1 MKTEAIV
8 LSIQKYKDTSFIVHL
23 YTRETGRIQCL
34 LYGKQKFS
42 FFSPLSI
49 VEITTSNGHNKPLDS
64 IKTVDLVYI
73 PIRLK
78 TDVRRQCIALF
89 MAEALYKTLQHPM
102 QDIPVYER
110 LQYWIKQ
117 LDMEDSIEYIP
128 DMFLHN
134 LSELLGYGGEPIE
147 ELSDMKTSELLKVIT
162 I

>member
-1 MKTEAIV
+1 MLKAYKFRLYPNQKQEKII
-8 LSIQKYKDTSFIVHL
+8 IQILGNVRFVYNHCLFLKNEKYKD
-23 YTRETGRIQCL
+23 
-34 LYGKQKFS
+34 GKQKFS

-117 LDMEDSIEYIP
+117 RFQLI
-128 DMFLHN
+128 LQW
-134 LSELLGYGGEPIE
+134 LGLP
-147 ELSDMKTSELLKVIT
+147 LKVFT
-162 I
+162 TN